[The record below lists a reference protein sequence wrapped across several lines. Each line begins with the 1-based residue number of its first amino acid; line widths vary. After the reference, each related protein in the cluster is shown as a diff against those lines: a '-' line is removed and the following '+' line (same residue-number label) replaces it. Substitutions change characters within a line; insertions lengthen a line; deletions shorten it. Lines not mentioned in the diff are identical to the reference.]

1 MLKRKT
7 KQRAVLASVD
17 IIRIRNRSL
26 STPRTCTS
34 NLRFARVKGREV
46 APDKRNAVD
55 GVMWFRSSGDV
66 GGEAS
71 VGLSLEIVG
80 GMKWEQERAG
90 WLGGGGSDVTVK
102 RVEELVAGRNLDVMC
117 WLRGLC

>member
-17 IIRIRNRSL
+17 IIQIRNRSL

-34 NLRFARVKGREV
+34 NLRFARVKGGEV

-55 GVMWFRSSGDV
+55 GVIWFRSSGDV

-80 GMKWEQERAG
+80 GIDEVGARKSNIEYFLCLAC
-90 WLGGGGSDVTVK
+90 
-102 RVEELVAGRNLDVMC
+102 LDTTE
-117 WLRGLC
+117 